1 MKENFIFI
9 VYSSFFDTLKF
20 REEYFVSGNFIR
32 LDNFKKIMIGY
43 DIFVYYSILYAWLL
57 CKLWE

>member
-20 REEYFVSGNFIR
+20 REEYFVSGIFYEIR
-32 LDNFKKIMIGY
+32 
-43 DIFVYYSILYAWLL
+43 
-57 CKLWE
+57 